1 MVVDCSIDVDFDVVF
16 GEGFLFAEVD
26 DVRFHVQDVDA
37 VGEGVE
43 VLQAGAHCLDVP
55 AEAFVNA

>member
-1 MVVDCSIDVDFDVVF
+1 MVVDCSVDVNFNIVF

-26 DVRFHVQDVDA
+26 DVGFHVEDVDA

-43 VLQAGAHCLDVP
+43 VLQARAHCFDVP

>member
-1 MVVDCSIDVDFDVVF
+1 
-16 GEGFLFAEVD
+16 LFAEVD
-26 DVRFHVQDVDA
+26 DVCFHVEDVDA

-43 VLQAGAHCLDVP
+43 VLEAGAHCLDVP